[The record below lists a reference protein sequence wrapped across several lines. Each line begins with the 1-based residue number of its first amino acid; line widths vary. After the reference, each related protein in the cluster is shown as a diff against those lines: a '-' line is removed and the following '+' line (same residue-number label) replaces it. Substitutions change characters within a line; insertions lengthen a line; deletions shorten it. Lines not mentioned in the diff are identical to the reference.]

1 MPRTPTTRAPSVLGV
16 CGWVS
21 APRRALPR
29 VYRRLVCSL
38 GVSAPPRRVVRRTTM
53 PRVSP
58 QSLSTR
64 PTCAPGGR
72 GSITRLLPSTH
83 GPEESTPSDSA
94 LTQAIPASLHA
105 PHGVTCPHADTT
117 QAPRHDDAREVH
129 AGRSWGGRVVRGD
142 RPRSRRHRLGVVF
155 ASWHSA
161 LKYSVY
167 PPSQTYQQHALPGGG
182 SGLWRSSCRPSGL
195 GRRSGP
201 VPVAYGLHGRW
212 IVVPFVRWPQQARGT
227 VPWVTPQPMA
237 L

>member
-1 MPRTPTTRAPSVLGV
+1 M

-21 APRRALPR
+21 ARRTALPR
-29 VYRRLVCSL
+29 VYRPLVCSL

-53 PRVSP
+53 PRVSRRASAHALRACREGAGRSHGSYP
-58 QSLSTR
+58 PPTGPRSPHRATPLSHKR
-64 PTCAPGGR
+64 
-72 GSITRLLPSTH
+72 
-83 GPEESTPSDSA
+83 
-94 LTQAIPASLHA
+94 SLHPCTP

-195 GRRSGP
+195 ARRSGP

-212 IVVPFVRWPQQARGT
+212 SVVLFARRTQQARAT
-227 VPWVTPQPMA
+227 VP
-237 L
+237 